1 MLNVV
6 VLMGRLTAD
15 PELRTSSNGTN
26 YCRFSIAVDRS
37 FVRSGEERKADFFNC
52 VSWGKTAEFIS
63 RYFTKGQMIAI
74 QGSLQT
80 GSYTNRDGI
89 KVNTVDINVNEANFT
104 GSKRESGGADQ
115 SSYTGSAYQGGG
127 YSDRREQNAP
137 SAPSAPAPTYSSG
150 SADDFIPTPVDEDLP
165 F

>member
-37 FVRSGEERKADFFNC
+37 FVRSGEERKTDFFNC
-52 VSWGKTAEFIS
+52 VSWGKTADFIS
-63 RYFTKGQMIAI
+63 RYFTKGQMIAV

-80 GSYTNRDGI
+80 GSYTNRDGV
-89 KVNTVDINVNEANFT
+89 KVNTVDINVNDANFT
-104 GSKRESGGADQ
+104 GSKKESGAADQ
-115 SSYTGSAYQGGG
+115 SSYTGSYG
-127 YSDRREQNAP
+127 DRRAQNAP
-137 SAPSAPAPTYSSG
+137 SAPAPAYSSG